1 MKYMLVMTQVAILPM
16 TLWVASRFDANAIL
30 GIALIMV
37 FFLWNTLAF
46 VFSLHMLGIPKMGEF
61 SLKDPTNRKVM
72 LFISIVAYLGVF
84 VVVLYRYLQS
94 V

>member
-1 MKYMLVMTQVAILPM
+1 MKYIILMTQVAILPI
-16 TLWVASRFDANAIL
+16 TLWLASRFDENAII
-30 GIALIMV
+30 GIALVMV

-46 VFSLHMLGIPKMGEF
+46 MFSLPMVGIPKMGDF

-84 VVVLYRYLQS
+84 VVVLYRHLQS
-94 V
+94 S